1 MNEDLVIRTYKGN
14 DFTGSYAVGEYMPVI
29 QTQLLQYED
38 FRNSSSLA
46 TMIAKKKVNADFF
59 SKVVITHNN

>member
-1 MNEDLVIRTYKGN
+1 
-14 DFTGSYAVGEYMPVI
+14 MPVV

-46 TMIAKKKVNADFF
+46 TMIAKKTLTNAFF
-59 SKVVITHNN
+59 ASVTITHN